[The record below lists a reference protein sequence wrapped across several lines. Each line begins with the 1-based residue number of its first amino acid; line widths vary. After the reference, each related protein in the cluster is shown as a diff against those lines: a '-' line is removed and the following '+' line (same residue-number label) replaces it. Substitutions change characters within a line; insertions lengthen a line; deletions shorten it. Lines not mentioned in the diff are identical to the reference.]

1 VSLRAAK
8 VVAEYA
14 GTKIEKLQT
23 TLAQTRDAL
32 DVATE
37 EIERLQAENR
47 DLRRRLTRRWNGK
60 THPFHCP
67 ECHCFV
73 KLEGV
78 QVDAAG
84 RILYIQAWCNRCRA
98 TVTPVGKY
106 TLDHIKNTLPE
117 LEEWNV

>member
-1 VSLRAAK
+1 MSLRAVDFERGYFK
-8 VVAEYA
+8 GKAERL
-14 GTKIEKLQT
+14 EVKL
-23 TLAQTRDAL
+23 AETRNAL

-37 EIERLQAENR
+37 EVVKLQAENAE
-47 DLRRRLTRRWNGK
+47 LKRRLTRRWNGK

-106 TLDHIKNTLPE
+106 TLDDIKNTLPE
-117 LEEWNV
+117 LEEWSV